1 MNLKYFI
8 SILFFLI
15 FISITVTAQEKQ
27 ETSLFKGKSD
37 KNLVEDVDS
46 LRHIADSLRSE
57 LLHRDSITNA
67 NAKLIESIK
76 QDAKQDS
83 MRFIV
88 KANREIDSLLIV
100 IRNKDREISNLQ
112 AKMGFVDTCMVKL
125 ANRWLYEKYDRTA
138 VKEAIS
144 YFDKIYS
151 TDFKNEYSI
160 VQDLLRNYESSYM
173 EFQTILKKAQADLD
187 RENPFAC
194 DDFRNK
200 YIRMI
205 ENMFYYTNYYKSDW
219 NIRYLNE
226 QIAEALERLKNHSN
240 NKFADF
246 LSIMDPIF

>member
-1 MNLKYFI
+1 MKLKDFI
-8 SILFFLI
+8 LILFFLS
-15 FISITVTAQEKQ
+15 FINITVTAQEKQ
-27 ETSLFKGKSD
+27 KSSLFKEKSD
-37 KNLVEDVDS
+37 KNLVENVDS
-46 LRHIADSLRSE
+46 LRLIVDSLRSE
-57 LLHRDSITNA
+57 LLYRDSITNA

-76 QDAKQDS
+76 QNAKQDS

-88 KANREIDSLLIV
+88 KASREKDSLLLV

-125 ANRWLYEKYDRTA
+125 ANRWLYERYDRTA

-151 TDFKNEYSI
+151 TDFKQEYSI
-160 VQDLLRNYESSYM
+160 VQDLLRNYESSYR
-173 EFQTILKKAQADLD
+173 EFQTILKRAQADLD

-205 ENMFYYTNYYKSDW
+205 ENMFYYTKYYKSDW

-226 QIAEALERLKNHSN
+226 QIAEALERLKNHTDK
-240 NKFADF
+240 KFADF
-246 LSIMDPIF
+246 SYLVDPNF